1 MYYLQAEQWTSHY
14 LSVMCNEI
22 RGDIPFRITFEL
34 CSVHFCPQWK
44 NSLAW
49 LAIDWNL
56 WMFRDFSIKDRGWL
70 GPFNHQQCVST
81 ELPLFLTDSFPYD
94 NLKKDETKQMMLLTP
109 PWSASY
115 LFHINPDRQAS
126 IMWRTMFVIEYAWW
140 NAIGLSCVMSLNAL
154 ILYSRTRKRGT
165 EFVFLTEVPFLDFF
179 FINVIWKCCH
189 FAAALPGP
197 YLCNNKGFEE
207 NVYNTF
213 LFCCSLCTAVHRFRA
228 LFDQIHFSRHPP
240 SGCFGGG
247 TALELYNSQV
257 ATGNKGYPYPR

>member
-165 EFVFLTEVPFLDFF
+165 EFVFLTEVPDRKS
-179 FINVIWKCCH
+179 V
-189 FAAALPGP
+189 
-197 YLCNNKGFEE
+197 
-207 NVYNTF
+207 V
-213 LFCCSLCTAVHRFRA
+213 
-228 LFDQIHFSRHPP
+228 
-240 SGCFGGG
+240 
-247 TALELYNSQV
+247 
-257 ATGNKGYPYPR
+257 